1 MSGQNE
7 DKSKDRLLGMDRP
20 ITRRDFLNGIAIG
33 ASAAA
38 SGPLFAAPLTNAGRT
53 AGDPASGSPTASLA
67 PAQDA
72 FGYYPPLL
80 TGMRGNHP
88 GSFEDAHALR
98 DGQTWP
104 PATDT
109 GEEYDLIVVGGGISG
124 LSAAH
129 FYRAH
134 APQSR
139 ILILDN
145 HDDFGGHAKRNEF
158 NLDGHLNLLNG
169 GTLEID
175 SPRPYGAVAAGLL
188 KTLGID
194 VPKLVKSTQNLKFYA
209 QRGLQAGVFFDQE
222 TFGADKLVVGFGE
235 DGTDTVPLD
244 ELLMQAPLSERAR
257 KGIVQIETA
266 KIDYMPGVSS
276 DEKKQRLSR
285 MSYEAFLR
293 DVAKVDPAVLKFYHA
308 RTMGEWGIG
317 TDAVSALDCWA
328 FDMPGFQGM
337 KITKGSI
344 ARMGFTPAGYED
356 TGGSFRLHFPDGNA
370 TIARL
375 LVRNLI
381 PRAVPGSSAE
391 DIVTARVNYAQL
403 DRPDTPVRLRLNSIV
418 IRARH
423 LGSTQS
429 AKPQAAQQV
438 EVTYLR
444 GGRPYTAR
452 ARGVVLACYNMMIP
466 YLCPELPATQKDALH
481 QLVKTPLVYTSVAL
495 RNWQA
500 FDKLK
505 LYRVY
510 APGSYHTYFHLNTH
524 VNIGAYQS
532 TKSPREPI
540 LVHMVRTPCK
550 PGLSEHDQNRAGRAE
565 LLTTSFETF
574 ERNIRDQLGRTLKDG
589 GFDPARDITAIT
601 VNRWPHGYAPEYNP
615 LFDSELP
622 EAEQPHV
629 VGRAQFGR
637 ITIANSDS
645 GGGAYTDSAINQ
657 GHRAVMEL
665 LHSEKG

>member
-1 MSGQNE
+1 MTEQENKAR
-7 DKSKDRLLGMDRP
+7 DLALGMDRP
-20 ITRRDFLNGIAIG
+20 ITRRDFLNGMAI
-33 ASAAA
+33 SATVAA
-38 SGPLFAAPLTNAGRT
+38 SGPLFAAPPGLS
-53 AGDPASGSPTASLA
+53 DPAASALPSA
-67 PAQDA
+67 AQDA
-72 FGYYPPLL
+72 YGYYPPLL
-80 TGMRGNHP
+80 TGMRGSHP

-98 DGQTWP
+98 DGQQWP
-104 PATDT
+104 APLAT

-124 LSAAH
+124 LAAAH
-129 FYRAH
+129 FYRAQTS
-134 APQSR
+134 ANAR

-158 NLDGHLNLLNG
+158 NLGGRLNLLNG

-175 SPRPYGAVAAGLL
+175 SPRPYGPVAAGLL
-188 KTLGID
+188 KTLGLD
-194 VPKLVKSTQNLKFYA
+194 VPALAKTTQHPKFYA
-209 QRGLQAGVFFDQE
+209 RLGLQAGAFFDEQ
-222 TFGADKLVVGFGE
+222 TFGADKLVVGI
-235 DGTDTVPLD
+235 DTIHLD
-244 ELLMQAPLSERAR
+244 KLLMTAPLSERAR
-257 KGIVQIETA
+257 KQIVQIETA

-276 DEKKQRLSR
+276 DDKKQRLSR

-293 DVAKVDPAVLKFYHA
+293 DVVRADPAVLKFYHG
-308 RTMGEWGIG
+308 RTMGEWGVG
-317 TDAVSALDCWA
+317 TDAVSALDCWG

-337 KITKGSI
+337 SIAKGSI
-344 ARMGFTPAGYED
+344 PRMGYTPSGYED
-356 TGGSFRLHFPDGNA
+356 TGGSFKLHFPDGNA

-375 LVRNLI
+375 LVRDLL
-381 PRAVPGSSAE
+381 PRAVPGSGVD

-403 DRPDTPVRLRLNSIV
+403 DRPDAAIRLRLNSIV
-418 IRARH
+418 INARN
-423 LGSTQS
+423 LGDAP
-429 AKPQAAQQV
+429 AKKV

-452 ARGVVLACYNMMIP
+452 AGGAVMACYNMMIP
-466 YLCPELPATQKDALH
+466 YLCPELPGAQKDALH
-481 QLVKTPLVYTSVAL
+481 KLVKTPLVYTSVAL

-500 FDKLK
+500 FHELK
-505 LYRVY
+505 VHRVY
-510 APGSYHTYFHLNTH
+510 APGSYHTYMYLNAH

-532 TKSPREPI
+532 PKSPQDPI

-550 PGLSEHDQNRAGRAE
+550 PGLPEHEQNRAGRAE

-574 ERNIRDQLGRTLKDG
+574 ERNIRDQLARTLQGG

-615 LFDSELP
+615 LFDPDVP
-622 EAEQPHV
+622 EDQRPHV
-629 VGRAQFGR
+629 IGRARFGR

-665 LHSEKG
+665 LNTEKA